1 MRLARAAVKQLS
13 WSEEKEQG
21 TRGVTCVPVL
31 GVQAG
36 AHSES
41 QGHAPSL
48 PLGRLRNEA
57 GGGQKATPQVLRW
70 GGTTARLA
78 FAPF

>member
-36 AHSES
+36 AHSER

-48 PLGRLRNEA
+48 PLG
-57 GGGQKATPQVLRW
+57 
-70 GGTTARLA
+70 
-78 FAPF
+78 